1 MKVLFVY
8 TTDLKVTLLKVI
20 FNINF
25 SGPYFRRIWKI
36 LFLFHFQFHH
46 FFNVFFLILFLAKSL
61 FDLKGKSDGF
71 HFLFLDSSPFLSLES
86 FTEMLDL
93 TARPVERY
101 TVFDTSDNRSVIL
114 WKADLSCHISVV
126 YPRLSKL
133 ASSSAEIW
141 CAEFSSELLFLKKN
155 DLCCLLWYLHPVRFI
170 HFSMQVG
177 ILIIATTTTA
187 IQVWNR
193 SLGWK
198 SLLVLL
204 YIPPSSSRMPQAMA
218 EMSQEFCLF

>member
-46 FFNVFFLILFLAKSL
+46 IMLLVVKIKSSFQYVGADFFKVFFLILFLAKSL

-71 HFLFLDSSPFLSLES
+71 HFLFLDSSPFFSLES

-93 TARPVERY
+93 TARPVKRY

-114 WKADLSCHISVV
+114 WKADVSCQVSVV
-126 YPRLSKL
+126 YPSLSKW
-133 ASSSAEIW
+133 ASSSAEI
-141 CAEFSSELLFLKKN
+141 
-155 DLCCLLWYLHPVRFI
+155 
-170 HFSMQVG
+170 
-177 ILIIATTTTA
+177 
-187 IQVWNR
+187 
-193 SLGWK
+193 
-198 SLLVLL
+198 
-204 YIPPSSSRMPQAMA
+204 
-218 EMSQEFCLF
+218 